1 MQSPLH
7 KRYSVRYQMYGW
19 IVPSRLLQSSSCD
32 VKRWVGARSRGL
44 GLILILKGLWKSYC
58 PYQVYQPLKVTKKSQ
73 TGSQIDFSKVISGEG
88 VLDSGGL
95 SLKST
100 LRTSL
105 VVQWLRLH
113 ASNAGGMGQLLVR
126 ELRSHMQPKKK
137 KKKDFWVPFLNPAV
151 TIIVQKHLLATHSL
165 ADTVIFDKGFTFIRC
180 LYGNCWTEIITKPSA
195 WPRISFKQIH
205 FNSPS

>member
-7 KRYSVRYQMYGW
+7 KRYSVGYQMYGW

-58 PYQVYQPLKVTKKSQ
+58 PYQVYRPLKVTKKSQ

-137 KKKDFWVPFLNPAV
+137 KKKG
-151 TIIVQKHLLATHSL
+151 LLSSISKPCCDNYSSETL
-165 ADTVIFDKGFTFIRC
+165 ACNT
-180 LYGNCWTEIITKPSA
+180 
-195 WPRISFKQIH
+195 
-205 FNSPS
+205 